1 MGYVKIADGIWSFL
15 GLALVWVV
23 GEDRLEVRDYV
34 FYGGF
39 AVLIEE
45 VKDNDDGQLNKG
57 LFTFRMKAMTERVR
71 TNDEVPDDPLL
82 RYSVDDQ
89 VTPQYTS
96 HMKSTS
102 QVATNK

>member
-1 MGYVKIADGIWSFL
+1 MKIADGIWSFL
-15 GLALVWVV
+15 GLALVWVIR
-23 GEDRLEVRDYV
+23 EDGLEVWDYV

-39 AVLIEE
+39 AVLVEE
-45 VKDNDDGQLNKG
+45 VKNDDDGQLNKG
-57 LFTFRMKAMTERVR
+57 LCTLRMKAMTERVR
-71 TNDEVPDDPLL
+71 TKDEVPDDPLL
-82 RYSVDDQ
+82 RYSEDDQ